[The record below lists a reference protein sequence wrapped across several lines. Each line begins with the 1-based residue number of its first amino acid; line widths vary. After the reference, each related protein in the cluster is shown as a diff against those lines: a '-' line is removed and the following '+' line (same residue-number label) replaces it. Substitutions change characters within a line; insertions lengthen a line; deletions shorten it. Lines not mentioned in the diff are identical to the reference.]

1 MNSEKDK
8 AKDWRELPWREAWP
22 TAPAL
27 CVPMHTGGIIGFKAG
42 MSTAKMVN
50 VERKKAPLEGF
61 FPPVIER

>member
-1 MNSEKDK
+1 
-8 AKDWRELPWREAWP
+8 
-22 TAPAL
+22 
-27 CVPMHTGGIIGFKAG
+27 MHTGGIIGFKAG